1 MLDPTVNRKSLFSY
15 LRWDCGAPNPYAILG
30 EFLGTYFP
38 NIAYGFGGP
47 RRASSPIYRTDLVG
61 TAVRAAP
68 ATSRLSVPTLPSRAH
83 PQDYGRRTTPS
94 NYISITGIK
103 RVTAGLLRGY

>member
-1 MLDPTVNRKSLFSY
+1 MLDPTVYRKSLFSY

-47 RRASSPIYRTDLVG
+47 RRASSPIYRTDLDD
-61 TAVRAAP
+61 TRRWPAP
-68 ATSRLSVPTLPSRAH
+68 ARENLPFRPYLHARISRITVVEQLP
-83 PQDYGRRTTPS
+83 QMIIFFKIIG
-94 NYISITGIK
+94 
-103 RVTAGLLRGY
+103 